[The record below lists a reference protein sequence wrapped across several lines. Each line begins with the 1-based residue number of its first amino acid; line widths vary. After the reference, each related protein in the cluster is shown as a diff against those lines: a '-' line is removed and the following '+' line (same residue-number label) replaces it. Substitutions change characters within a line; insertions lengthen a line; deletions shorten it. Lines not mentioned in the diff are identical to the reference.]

1 MLEWLQ
7 YAERKLRMIN
17 IDSEPE
23 RIKITASDR
32 GPKAK
37 TSVDMDKPGVL
48 LRKMHPMKSS

>member
-7 YAERKLRMIN
+7 YAERKLRIIN

-23 RIKITASDR
+23 RIKSTASGR